1 MGIKTFGRE
10 LVGKKTEGELITRKV
25 SNKQFALQVAIYA
38 GLVVGYFFLVV
49 SLLQNR
55 IKNLFDHEK
64 AIYAVVAWA
73 LIAGQGVVLEVIAVT
88 IHRFIRKQ
96 IG

>member
-1 MGIKTFGRE
+1 MSNTQFGI
-10 LVGKKTEGELITRKV
+10 
-25 SNKQFALQVAIYA
+25 QVAIYA

-55 IKNLFDHEK
+55 IKDLFDQQK
-64 AIYAVVAWA
+64 VIYAVVAWA
-73 LIAGQGVVLEVIAVT
+73 LIAGQGVVLEIIAVM
-88 IHRFIRKQ
+88 IHRLVRKK